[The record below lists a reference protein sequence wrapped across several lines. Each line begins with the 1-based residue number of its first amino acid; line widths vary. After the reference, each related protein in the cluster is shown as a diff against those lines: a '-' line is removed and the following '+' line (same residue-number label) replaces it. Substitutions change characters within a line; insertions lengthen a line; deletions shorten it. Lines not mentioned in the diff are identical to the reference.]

1 MFHAALVWLH
11 MMVPR
16 MTFKAQTG
24 IQHWSSMSGFRWPYQ
39 ERMTK
44 QDGRLGSERWQRNR
58 NQAEWKL
65 FPRGTQPLRTREYP
79 KPEGGCVCV
88 CVCQRQAACR
98 GWLDFLWVNSWWVPM
113 PEFLPLGLQSWNSLA
128 PLAHLYLK
136 WEENLRVW
144 VGIEIDRAVWGACL
158 ALAMITDR
166 SQKVYRL
173 WAWGWAVW
181 Q

>member
-1 MFHAALVWLH
+1 MPQLGFHWFMEEIRWSRMESTELVKGHSGAEAAPIHFCLPSVCTPLTLVLFLHTHSPLKTKMFPAALVWLH

-24 IQHWSSMSGFRWPYQ
+24 IQHWSSMSGFRWPCQ

-65 FPRGTQPLRTREYP
+65 FPRGTQPFRTREYP

-88 CVCQRQAACR
+88 CVCVC
-98 GWLDFLWVNSWWVPM
+98 V
-113 PEFLPLGLQSWNSLA
+113 
-128 PLAHLYLK
+128 
-136 WEENLRVW
+136 
-144 VGIEIDRAVWGACL
+144 CL
-158 ALAMITDR
+158 LF
-166 SQKVYRL
+166 S
-173 WAWGWAVW
+173 
-181 Q
+181 